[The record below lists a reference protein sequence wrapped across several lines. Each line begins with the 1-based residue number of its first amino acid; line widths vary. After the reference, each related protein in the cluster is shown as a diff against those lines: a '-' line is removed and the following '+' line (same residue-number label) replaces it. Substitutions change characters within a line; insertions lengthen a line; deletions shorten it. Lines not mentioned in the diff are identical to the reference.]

1 MRTLAVAACGTFLSL
16 SEHETFGPLVDCVC
30 SGGTGKP
37 AVVHEGRAESC
48 PSGFFYG
55 VRTSFL
61 LESASW
67 KLFRDEPGYGKKMR
81 SLVRQPFKARTTE
94 ELMALLSAVAT
105 AILAVIIVAMLYFGR
120 EIFVPIALA
129 ILLSFVLAPLVGILQ
144 RIRVPRGL
152 AVVSVVV
159 FAFALIFAMGSLL
172 ATQLTQLAGDLP
184 RYQSTITEKIQSFR
198 DTKAGRGTLE
208 RASDMLKDLGKE
220 LDKPKDAAS
229 GHASSSAILPKAP
242 GPQTPVPVE
251 VRQPDPGA
259 LESLRTLISP
269 LVHPLATTGIIIIFV
284 IFILLQREDLR
295 NRLIRLAGSYDLQRT
310 TAALD
315 DAAGRLSRLFLIQ
328 LVLNGAF
335 GLVIGIGLWLIGIP
349 SAILWGILAAVLR
362 FVPYI
367 GAVIAAAFPLALAV
381 AVDPG
386 WSMLLWTLALF
397 LVVEPVVGHVIE
409 PMVYGHSTGLSPVAV
424 VASATFWTALWGP
437 IGLVLATPL
446 TVCLVVLGRHVERLE
461 FLDVMFGDRPALSP
475 PEIFYQRMLAGDPTE
490 AAEKAEQFLKERSLA
505 SYYDEVALKGLQLAQ
520 VDAERG
526 ALDQERLTK
535 IRDAVSEFASDVSDQ
550 DDRPPAKINL
560 TTDAEASSAVE
571 SVAENAAHENLPI
584 LSKENLPPG
593 WQGEHP
599 VLCMAG
605 RSLIDEAAAIMLAQ
619 LSTAHGLAAR
629 VEGPEALST
638 TNVFRL
644 ETTGVAIVCL
654 VYLDASGPAH
664 MRYSVRRLRRRLP
677 KATIILG
684 CLVRDIDPAALELLR
699 EGAKADLVA
708 ASLGEAVKLC
718 IEATGVEDQPHA
730 ASRLERSTTA
740 AA

>member
-1 MRTLAVAACGTFLSL
+1 
-16 SEHETFGPLVDCVC
+16 
-30 SGGTGKP
+30 
-37 AVVHEGRAESC
+37 
-48 PSGFFYG
+48 
-55 VRTSFL
+55 
-61 LESASW
+61 
-67 KLFRDEPGYGKKMR
+67 
-81 SLVRQPFKARTTE
+81 
-94 ELMALLSAVAT
+94 MALLGAVAT
-105 AILAVIIVAMLYFGR
+105 AILSVIIIAMLYFGR
-120 EIFVPIALA
+120 DIFVPVALA

-144 RIRVPRGL
+144 RIHVPRGL

-159 FAFALIFAMGSLL
+159 AAFMLIFAIGSLL
-172 ATQLTQLAGDLP
+172 AAQLTQLAGDLP
-184 RYQSTITEKIQSFR
+184 RYQSTISEKIQSFR
-198 DTKAGRGTLE
+198 DTRAGRGTLE

-229 GHASSSAILPKAP
+229 APKIGTIAGSNAFAP
-242 GPQTPVPVE
+242 PVPVE

-284 IFILLQREDLR
+284 IFILIQREDLR
-295 NRLIRLAGSYDLQRT
+295 NRFIRLAGSSDLQRT

-315 DAAGRLSRLFLIQ
+315 DAASRLSRLFLTQ
-328 LVLNGAF
+328 LVLNGGF
-335 GLVIGIGLWLIGIP
+335 GVVIGTGLWFIGIP
-349 SAILWGILAAVLR
+349 SAILWGILAAALR
-362 FVPYI
+362 FVPYV

-397 LVVEPVVGHVIE
+397 LVVEPLVGHVIE
-409 PMVYGHSTGLSPVAV
+409 PMVYGHSTGLSPIAV

-490 AAEKAEQFLKERSLA
+490 AAEKAEEFLKERSLA

-520 VDAERG
+520 ADAERD

-535 IRDAVSEFASDVSDQ
+535 IRDAVSEFTSDLSDQ
-550 DDRPPAKINL
+550 DDRPLAKSNS
-560 TTDAEASSAVE
+560 TSDAEAWSAVE
-571 SVAENAAHENLPI
+571 AVAENAVNERLPY
-584 LSKENLPPG
+584 LRRETLPLD

-599 VLCMAG
+599 VLCVAG

-619 LSTAHGLAAR
+619 LSTEHGLAAR
-629 VEGPEALST
+629 VEGPESLST

-644 ETTGVAIVCL
+644 DTTGVAMICL
-654 VYLDASGPAH
+654 VYLDARSAAH
-664 MRYSVRRLRRRLP
+664 MRYSVRRLRRKLP

-684 CLVRDIDPAALELLR
+684 CWVKDIDAAALELLR
-699 EGAKADLVA
+699 ESAKADLVA
-708 ASLGEAVKLC
+708 TSIGEAVRLC
-718 IEATGVEDQPHA
+718 IEATGLTGSAGEALGLKNSP
-730 ASRLERSTTA
+730 TA

>member
-1 MRTLAVAACGTFLSL
+1 MRPVI
-16 SEHETFGPLVDCVC
+16 
-30 SGGTGKP
+30 
-37 AVVHEGRAESC
+37 
-48 PSGFFYG
+48 
-55 VRTSFL
+55 
-61 LESASW
+61 
-67 KLFRDEPGYGKKMR
+67 
-81 SLVRQPFKARTTE
+81 RQPFKARTTE

-105 AILAVIIVAMLYFGR
+105 AILAVIIIAMLYFGR

-129 ILLSFVLAPLVGILQ
+129 ILLSFVLAPVVVILQ
-144 RIRVPRGL
+144 RIHVPRGL
-152 AVVSVVV
+152 AVVSVAIL
-159 FAFALIFAMGSLL
+159 AFALVFAN
-172 ATQLTQLAGDLP
+172 
-184 RYQSTITEKIQSFR
+184 
-198 DTKAGRGTLE
+198 GT
-208 RASDMLKDLGKE
+208 
-220 LDKPKDAAS
+220 
-229 GHASSSAILPKAP
+229 
-242 GPQTPVPVE
+242 GPQAPVPVE

-259 LESLRTLISP
+259 LESLRTLIAP

-315 DAAGRLSRLFLIQ
+315 DAAARLSRLFLTQ
-328 LVLNGAF
+328 LILNSAF
-335 GLVIGIGLWLIGIP
+335 GAVIGIGLWLIGTP

-397 LVVEPVVGHVIE
+397 LVVEPVVGHLIE

-490 AAEKAEQFLKERSLA
+490 ASEKAEEFLKERALS

-520 VDAERG
+520 ADAERG
-526 ALDQERLTK
+526 TLDLERLKK
-535 IRDAVSEFASDVSDQ
+535 IRDAVSEFTNNLSDQ
-550 DDRPPAKINL
+550 DDRPPPKVRS
-560 TTDAEASSAVE
+560 TSDAEATSAVE
-571 SVAENAAHENLPI
+571 SVAEDAPYENLPI
-584 LSKENLPPG
+584 LSKEDLPPG

-599 VLCMAG
+599 VLCVAG
-605 RSLIDEAAAIMLAQ
+605 RSLIDEAAAIMLGQ

-629 VEGPEALST
+629 VEGADALST
-638 TNVFRL
+638 TNIFRL

-654 VYLDASGPAH
+654 VYLDAGAPAH
-664 MRYSVRRLRRRLP
+664 MRYAVRRLRRKLP

-684 CLVRDIDPAALELLR
+684 CWLKNIDPAALEKLR
-699 EGAKADLVA
+699 DGAKADLAA
-708 ASLGEAVKLC
+708 ASLAEAVKLC
-718 IEATGVEDQPHA
+718 IEA
-730 ASRLERSTTA
+730 
-740 AA
+740 

>member
-1 MRTLAVAACGTFLSL
+1 
-16 SEHETFGPLVDCVC
+16 
-30 SGGTGKP
+30 
-37 AVVHEGRAESC
+37 
-48 PSGFFYG
+48 
-55 VRTSFL
+55 
-61 LESASW
+61 
-67 KLFRDEPGYGKKMR
+67 MR
-81 SLVRQPFKARTTE
+81 SVIRQPFKARTTE

-105 AILAVIIVAMLYFGR
+105 SIIAVIIIVTLYFGR

-129 ILLSFVLAPLVGILQ
+129 ILLSLVLAPLVGILQ
-144 RIRVPRGL
+144 RIHVPRGL
-152 AVVSVVV
+152 AVVSLVVV
-159 FAFALIFAMGSLL
+159 AFAFIFAMGSLL

-184 RYQSTITEKIQSFR
+184 RYQSTISEKIQSFR
-198 DTKAGRGTLE
+198 DTKTGRGTLE
-208 RASDMLKDLGKE
+208 RASDILKDLSKE
-220 LDKPKDAAS
+220 LDKPKDSAS
-229 GHASSSAILPKAP
+229 PRASSSIIPNAP

-259 LESLRTLISP
+259 LETLRTLISP

-295 NRLIRLAGSYDLQRT
+295 NRVIRLAGSYDLQRT

-315 DAAGRLSRLFLIQ
+315 DAAGRLSRLFLTQII
-328 LVLNGAF
+328 VNGAF
-335 GLVIGIGLWLIGIP
+335 GVVIGMGLWVIGIP

-386 WSMLLWTLALF
+386 WSMLLWTLVLF
-397 LVVEPVVGHVIE
+397 LIVEPVVGQLIE
-409 PMVYGHSTGLSPVAV
+409 PMVYGRSTGLSPVAV

-535 IRDAVSEFASDVSDQ
+535 IRDAVSEFASDLADQ
-550 DDRPPAKINL
+550 DDRPPPKVNL

-571 SVAENAAHENLPI
+571 SVAEDAEHENLPI
-584 LSKENLPPG
+584 LSKESLPPE

-599 VLCMAG
+599 VLCVAG

-619 LSTAHGLAAR
+619 LSTAHGLSAR
-629 VEGPEALST
+629 VEGAVALST
-638 TNVFRL
+638 SNVFRL
-644 ETTGVAIVCL
+644 ETTGVAVVCL

-664 MRYSVRRLRRRLP
+664 MRYSVRRLRRKLP

-684 CLVRDIDPAALELLR
+684 CWLKDIDPAALEVLR

-708 ASLGEAVKLC
+708 ASLADAIKLC
-718 IEATGVEDQPHA
+718 IEAAGVEDQRHA
-730 ASRLERSTTA
+730 ASEQKKSTTA

>member
-1 MRTLAVAACGTFLSL
+1 
-16 SEHETFGPLVDCVC
+16 
-30 SGGTGKP
+30 
-37 AVVHEGRAESC
+37 
-48 PSGFFYG
+48 
-55 VRTSFL
+55 
-61 LESASW
+61 
-67 KLFRDEPGYGKKMR
+67 
-81 SLVRQPFKARTTE
+81 
-94 ELMALLSAVAT
+94 MALLSAVAT
-105 AILAVIIVAMLYFGR
+105 AILAVIIISMLYFGR
-120 EIFVPIALA
+120 DIFVPVALA

-144 RIRVPRGL
+144 RIHVPRGL
-152 AVVSVVV
+152 AVVSVVIL
-159 FAFALIFAMGSLL
+159 AFSLIFAMGSLL

-184 RYQSTITEKIQSFR
+184 RYQSTISEKIQSFR

-208 RASDMLKDLGKE
+208 RASDMLKDLSKE
-220 LDKPKDAAS
+220 LDKPKDAV
-229 GHASSSAILPKAP
+229 SARAPGSVVSPIAP
-242 GPQTPVPVE
+242 GPPAPVPVE

-295 NRLIRLAGSYDLQRT
+295 NRLIRLAGSSDLQRT

-315 DAAGRLSRLFLIQ
+315 DAASRLSRLFLTQ
-328 LVLNGAF
+328 LILNGAF
-335 GLVIGIGLWLIGIP
+335 GVVIGTGLWFIGIP
-349 SAILWGILAAVLR
+349 SAILWGILAAALR
-362 FVPYI
+362 FVPYV

-386 WSMLLWTLALF
+386 WSMLLWTIALF
-397 LVVEPVVGHVIE
+397 IVVEPVVGHVIE

-437 IGLVLATPL
+437 IGLVLATPV

-490 AAEKAEQFLKERSLA
+490 AAEKAEEFLKERSLA

-520 VDAERG
+520 ADVERG
-526 ALDQERLTK
+526 ALDQERLVK
-535 IRDAVSEFASDVSDQ
+535 IRDAVSEFASDLSDQ
-550 DDRPPAKINL
+550 DDRPPAKSHS
-560 TTDAEASSAVE
+560 TTDAEASSAIE
-571 SVAENAAHENLPI
+571 SVAENAANENLPI
-584 LSKENLPPG
+584 LSKESLPLE

-599 VLCMAG
+599 VLCVAG
-605 RSLIDEAAAIMLAQ
+605 RSLIDEAAAIILAQ

-629 VEGPEALST
+629 VEGAAALST

-644 ETTGVAIVCL
+644 DTTGVAIVCL
-654 VYLDASGPAH
+654 LYLDASGPAH
-664 MRYSVRRLRRRLP
+664 MRYSVRRLRRKLP

-684 CLVRDIDPAALELLR
+684 CWVKDIDPATLELLR

-708 ASLGEAVKLC
+708 ASVGEAVKLC
-718 IEATGVEDQPHA
+718 IEATGVKDQRQEA
-730 ASRLERSTTA
+730 ARQETTATA

>member
-1 MRTLAVAACGTFLSL
+1 LS
-16 SEHETFGPLVDCVC
+16 S
-30 SGGTGKP
+30 
-37 AVVHEGRAESC
+37 
-48 PSGFFYG
+48 
-55 VRTSFL
+55 
-61 LESASW
+61 
-67 KLFRDEPGYGKKMR
+67 
-81 SLVRQPFKARTTE
+81 
-94 ELMALLSAVAT
+94 
-105 AILAVIIVAMLYFGR
+105 IV
-120 EIFVPIALA
+120 PN
-129 ILLSFVLAPLVGILQ
+129 
-144 RIRVPRGL
+144 
-152 AVVSVVV
+152 
-159 FAFALIFAMGSLL
+159 
-172 ATQLTQLAGDLP
+172 
-184 RYQSTITEKIQSFR
+184 
-198 DTKAGRGTLE
+198 
-208 RASDMLKDLGKE
+208 
-220 LDKPKDAAS
+220 
-229 GHASSSAILPKAP
+229 AP

-295 NRLIRLAGSYDLQRT
+295 NRVIRLAGSYDLQRT

-315 DAAGRLSRLFLIQ
+315 DAAGRLSRLFLTQ
-328 LVLNGAF
+328 LIVNGAF
-335 GLVIGIGLWLIGIP
+335 GVVIGMGLWVIGIP

-386 WSMLLWTLALF
+386 WSMLLWTFALF
-397 LVVEPVVGHVIE
+397 LIVEPVVGHLIE
-409 PMVYGHSTGLSPVAV
+409 PMVYGRSTGLSPVAV

-520 VDAERG
+520 MDAERG
-526 ALDQERLTK
+526 ALDEERLTK
-535 IRDAVSEFASDVSDQ
+535 IRDAVSEFASDLADQ
-550 DDRPPAKINL
+550 DDRPPTKVNL

-571 SVAENAAHENLPI
+571 SVAENAEQENLPV
-584 LSKENLPPG
+584 LSKESLPPE

-599 VLCMAG
+599 VLCVAG

-619 LSTAHGLAAR
+619 LSTAHGLSAR
-629 VEGPEALST
+629 VEGAVALST
-638 TNVFRL
+638 SNVFRL
-644 ETTGVAIVCL
+644 ETTGVAVVCL

-664 MRYSVRRLRRRLP
+664 MRYSVRRLRRKLP
-677 KATIILG
+677 KATVILG
-684 CLVRDIDPAALELLR
+684 CWLKDVDPAGLELLR

-708 ASLGEAVKLC
+708 ASLADAIKLC
-718 IEATGVEDQPHA
+718 IEAAGVEGQRYA
-730 ASRLERSTTA
+730 ASKQEKSTTA